1 MKTTNNLIDELSTQF
16 ETILSSLSISN
27 INTIVSFILTSFSYD
42 FPEIKASVYNLD
54 SITNNRINIDT
65 LDDNF
70 LEVKYLI
77 PVRSTSLMSSLL
89 YKDILNNDIYTKIDE
104 VFAIQMTNQYI
115 NSMSSYYVPQKPMI
129 INDST
134 NDYIVLTK
142 DSVIV
147 YNTNRI
153 IIPDAIK
160 EYVYG
165 ILRPY
170 AFYKFIEF
178 IINSQYGKYMDINEK
193 IFDTIYNSINTD
205 ITSGDLDKIKE
216 VTISGLGVKFENSI
230 DSYSSTLNSL
240 ANSFNNPDIVKQLNS
255 YKDEQLKK
263 FKRKKNLFYNYI
275 F

>member
-1 MKTTNNLIDELSTQF
+1 MKTINNLIDELSTQF

-42 FPEIKASVYNLD
+42 FPEIKASVVNLD

-89 YKDILNNDIYTKIDE
+89 YKDILNNDIYTRIDE

-153 IIPDAIK
+153 IIPDTIK

-255 YKDEQLKK
+255 YKDE
-263 FKRKKNLFYNYI
+263 
-275 F
+275 